1 MKSKGSLIRSYLR
14 AGGATAATGSELPV
28 SRGPIFFSK

>member
-14 AGGATAATGSELPV
+14 AGGATAASELPV